1 MNCVGTIYA
10 AAAALCL
17 CSPAL
22 AGNGNALAGGWN
34 GELSGAGLHVGAPVP
49 TGNGSGAPARQ
60 AAAPSSYSSG
70 GSFFEFGS
78 EGGSGQTSGGA
89 PSPEVNAGLGL
100 LLAGGTVAF
109 LRRKRGRPASP
120 AT

>member
-17 CSPAL
+17 CSPTL
-22 AGNGNALAGGWN
+22 AGSGNALAGGWS
-34 GELSGAGLHVGAPVP
+34 GELSGAGLRVGTPVP
-49 TGNGSGAPARQ
+49 TVNGSGTPARQ

-70 GSFFEFGS
+70 GSFLEFGS
-78 EGGSGQTSGGA
+78 GGGSGQTSGGA

-100 LLAGGTVAF
+100 LLVGGTVVF
-109 LRRKRGRPASP
+109 LRRKRGRLVSP